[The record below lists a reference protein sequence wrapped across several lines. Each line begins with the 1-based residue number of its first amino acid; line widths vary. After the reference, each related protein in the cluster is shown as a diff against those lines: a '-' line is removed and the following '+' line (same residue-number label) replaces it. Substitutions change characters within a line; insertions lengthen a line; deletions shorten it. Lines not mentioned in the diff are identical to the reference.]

1 MTTSRSSVT
10 ESNKEARSARACVHA
25 RRKIVDYSGCA
36 ARTLSEFVQEALRE
50 RLGRLRRDEIRRRIE
65 SAAGDPLFVED
76 VRETTQAYGP
86 IDEEGLD

>member
-1 MTTSRSSVT
+1 M
-10 ESNKEARSARACVHA
+10 
-25 RRKIVDYSGCA
+25 
-36 ARTLSEFVQEALRE
+36 SEFVQEALRE

>member
-1 MTTSRSSVT
+1 MKRKVT
-10 ESNKEARSARACVHA
+10 YQIDDHILVAVRDAVE
-25 RRKIVDYSGCA
+25 GGA
-36 ARTLSEFVQEALRE
+36 ARTMSEFVQEALRE
-50 RLGRLRRDEIRRRIE
+50 RLSRLRRDEIRRRIE